1 MACLPTKILIEFG
14 RYQIISIS
22 VSTARLITA
31 FLILC
36 YAYLYPLKWE
46 KFSFNDERQYGN
58 AKWLWRENSARMSAT
73 DGTATSNP
81 RLASVQLMST
91 DQLPLLLMLPTLTD

>member
-46 KFSFNDERQYGN
+46 NFHLTTNVNMATRNGFGERI
-58 AKWLWRENSARMSAT
+58 LRE
-73 DGTATSNP
+73 
-81 RLASVQLMST
+81 
-91 DQLPLLLMLPTLTD
+91 

>member
-1 MACLPTKILIEFG
+1 MSANKDFDRIWSLSDHIHICFYSSLNYCRSHFVLCLL
-14 RYQIISIS
+14 
-22 VSTARLITA
+22 VSA
-31 FLILC
+31 
-36 YAYLYPLKWE
+36 E
-46 KFSFNDERQYGN
+46 MGKFSFNDERQYGN

-91 DQLPLLLMLPTLTD
+91 VQLPLLLMLPTLTD